1 MQYGVQATIDLADL
15 DDIEDPKQLVY
26 MIVDWRS
33 VDEVEVEIDEDG
45 EEQSRMRELWFP
57 AALSPCV
64 DGGGWHGPAATLF
77 APMHVFDS
85 YKKALIHAIRVIRR
99 LNKERIALERGLE
112 DLTAEAAAVLED
124 D

>member
-1 MQYGVQATIDLADL
+1 MRTA
-15 DDIEDPKQLVY
+15 K
-26 MIVDWRS
+26 
-33 VDEVEVEIDEDG
+33 
-45 EEQSRMRELWFP
+45 SR
-57 AALSPCV
+57 AGCASCGSPLPCPHAWTAV
-64 DGGGWHGPAATLF
+64 GGMDRRRPLF

-85 YKKALIHAIRVIRR
+85 YKKALVHAIRVIRR